1 VCQFVVGEEDVL
13 DGSVGVENVGVD
25 MTPDLEREGAEELA
39 VGLCVWRMA
48 DGGWGL
54 VSVGVRVRRR
64 LVNRG

>member
-1 VCQFVVGEEDVL
+1 VAMSCVAALIGRRKA
-13 DGSVGVENVGVD
+13 VENVGVD
-25 MTPDLEREGAEELA
+25 LTPDLEREGAEELG
-39 VGLCVWRMA
+39 VGLCVWRMV